1 MFTLRFVNTWIPII
15 AQRFRFIKARQVK
28 GIKKILIASGV
39 RYDLAIEDP
48 RYIKELATHHVGG
61 YLKIA
66 PEHTEE
72 GPLSRMMKPG
82 MGTYDK
88 FKELFDKYS
97 KEAGKKQ
104 YLIPYFI
111 SAHPGTTDKDMINLA
126 IWLKSQNFKLNQ
138 VQNFYPSP
146 MANATTIYHTEM
158 NSLRNIKN
166 NQDEVPVPKGA
177 RQRRL
182 HKAIL
187 RYHDP
192 SGWPII
198 REALRKLGMANL
210 IGKAPQHLV
219 PPESRDEKRSSGK
232 AGGKYQN
239 NKHNASNRGDCPAL
253 SRHTGSS
260 QFNKANT
267 KPRVGDNKK
276 RK

>member
-1 MFTLRFVNTWIPII
+1 MNIPC
-15 AQRFRFIKARQVK
+15 
-28 GIKKILIASGV
+28 
-39 RYDLAIEDP
+39 
-48 RYIKELATHHVGG
+48 YIKELATHHVGG

-239 NKHNASNRGDCPAL
+239 NKHNASNRGDRPAL